1 MWKKKKIKTIANG
14 ETQNTGFLQ
23 ADDMIQHQSKVVAQH
38 TVGDAIV
45 EWVET
50 KSSVSLTIVI
60 S

>member
-1 MWKKKKIKTIANG
+1 MVKHKTQVLSNVS
-14 ETQNTGFLQ
+14 FPQ

-38 TVGDAIV
+38 TLGDAIV